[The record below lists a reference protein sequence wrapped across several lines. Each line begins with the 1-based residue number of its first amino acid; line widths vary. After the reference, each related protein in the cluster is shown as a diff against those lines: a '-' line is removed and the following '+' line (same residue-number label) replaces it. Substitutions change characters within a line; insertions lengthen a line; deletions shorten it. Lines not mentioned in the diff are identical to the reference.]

1 MEVLAQQSEGAFMVR
16 QSSSN
21 PGSYALTMKAP
32 NGKILNYLIDHVP
45 GGYRL
50 QVSVWWWCWG
60 GGGGGEGG
68 LALFTSSVWE
78 VGSIECS
85 MAGKGVWHFPG
96 YKFCELFKSRT
107 VSVLNLATVDS
118 RCV

>member
-1 MEVLAQQSEGAFMVR
+1 MARYSTI
-16 QSSSN
+16 S
-21 PGSYALTMKAP
+21 LTMSLEVIA
-32 NGKILNYLIDHVP
+32 
-45 GGYRL
+45 YRL
-50 QVSVWWWCWG
+50 VYGGGVG